1 MGGIAGYL
9 NGGHVYVTR
18 SANSGAVHSLPI
30 ASKEAVSDASKAGN
44 TGGIVGKLDRVS
56 TKQLADIKSGTAA
69 AAVSE
74 SYNTGDI
81 RGFINIGGVA
91 GMMYN
96 GEVADSYNLGTVN
109 TTRTVDPADNLP
121 AANIGGVVGD
131 TTESGNVAKA
141 LLYNVYNKGEIGDKT
156 YTYYAR
162 HVGGVVGRLNGIV
175 DTSYNAGDIYNGYN
189 VVGGIAG
196 FFYGGTISNSFNT
209 GNITVVNNDP
219 SGNRSGTSSV
229 GGIVG
234 AGSRSS
240 TSRLIE
246 SAYNLG
252 TIRSYQGKNRTIG
265 NNSVGG
271 IIGRGPATLTNV
283 YTTGNL
289 YAADA
294 DGNSTTIGL
303 GSLYGTGTGGDRAI
317 VTNGSG
323 YYIAPQD
330 TSIFTDLND
339 KQGTRIA
346 YADRQSKD
354 FYKNLNFSTDWRI
367 YEGQTTPILNAFMP
381 KSAEYFGDT
390 AAHPDRMKGIDTVQY
405 GTAYDPLLTIVR
417 AKQDVTFNW
426 SDLGLSGEGR
436 LAVYG
441 GGLTLNGVDT
451 AADAAYYGGLL
462 YSDGALT
469 LNAKDGA
476 GLGLG
481 TGAALYGSS
490 VSLNA
495 DGTVT
500 VYGDV
505 TATGNGGKGDIAIT
519 AGDVDV
525 YGTLTSAKDG
535 ETLTIP
541 GLAAASDGTWQAG
554 TVDIVSDPR
563 QDVNSIG
570 NWFAYTTN
578 NPAMKTVISRLQL
591 VRNRQWPD

>member
-1 MGGIAGYL
+1 M
-9 NGGHVYVTR
+9 
-18 SANSGAVHSLPI
+18 
-30 ASKEAVSDASKAGN
+30 
-44 TGGIVGKLDRVS
+44 
-56 TKQLADIKSGTAA
+56 
-69 AAVSE
+69 
-74 SYNTGDI
+74 
-81 RGFINIGGVA
+81 
-91 GMMYN
+91 
-96 GEVADSYNLGTVN
+96 
-109 TTRTVDPADNLP
+109 
-121 AANIGGVVGD
+121 
-131 TTESGNVAKA
+131 
-141 LLYNVYNKGEIGDKT
+141 
-156 YTYYAR
+156 
-162 HVGGVVGRLNGIV
+162 
-175 DTSYNAGDIYNGYN
+175 
-189 VVGGIAG
+189 
-196 FFYGGTISNSFNT
+196 
-209 GNITVVNNDP
+209 NNDP

-578 NPAMKTVISRLQL
+578 NPAMKNGDITITAGTKTVNGQTESIGQGHAHLYFGNKQDGLITTQGNLTVTAGATYSSTAT
-591 VRNRQWPD
+591 WPSAVA